1 MRYFI
6 IFKRLRKIM
15 YKVYDSEQNFNYQA
29 SLIDKVLIKEIAKQ
43 QSFSETDFLKSHKNR
58 NLLVNK
64 FIELKSDRK
73 KSTDCLDISY
83 QYKNSPFGKALI
95 MNSKYGVCG
104 LAFCNHVN
112 EEIALAD
119 MMSRL
124 PSATYNEEKIFS
136 DLEFK
141 SVLEQTTKINLCLTG
156 SPLQVQVWNAL
167 LKIPAG
173 KVTNYKTLAKHIGK
187 PKAVRAIA
195 TAIGK
200 NPLCWLIPC
209 HRVVRT
215 NGDLGGY
222 HWGLQVKTA
231 MLKFELN

>member
-1 MRYFI
+1 
-6 IFKRLRKIM
+6 M
-15 YKVYDSEQNFNYQA
+15 YKVYDSEQNFSCQA
-29 SLIDKVLIKEIAKQ
+29 SLTDKVLIKELAKQ

-58 NLLVNK
+58 NLLVNE

-73 KSTDCLDISY
+73 KSTDHLDISY

-104 LAFCNHVN
+104 LAFCDQVN

-119 MMSRL
+119 MMSRW

-222 HWGLQVKTA
+222 HWGLQAKTA

>member
-1 MRYFI
+1 
-6 IFKRLRKIM
+6 M
-15 YKVYDSEQNFNYQA
+15 YKVYDSEQNFSYQA
-29 SLIDKVLIKEIAKQ
+29 SLEDKILIKELAKQ

-58 NLLVNK
+58 NLLVNE

-73 KSTDCLDISY
+73 KSTDRLDISY

-104 LAFCNHVN
+104 LAFCEQVN

-119 MMSRL
+119 MMSRWA
-124 PSATYNEEKIFS
+124 SATYNEEKIFS

-141 SVLEQTTKINLCLTG
+141 SVIEQTTKINLCLIG

-173 KVTNYKTLAKHIGK
+173 KVTNYKNLAKHIGK

-222 HWGLQVKTA
+222 HWGLKVKTA

>member
-1 MRYFI
+1 
-6 IFKRLRKIM
+6 M
-15 YKVYDSEQNFNYQA
+15 YKVYDSEQNFSYQA
-29 SLIDKVLIKEIAKQ
+29 SLIDKVLIKELAKQ
-43 QSFSETDFLKSHKNR
+43 QSFSETDFVKSHKKR
-58 NLLVNK
+58 NLTVNE

-73 KSTDCLDISY
+73 KSTDRLDISY

-104 LAFCNHVN
+104 LAFCDQVN

-119 MMSRL
+119 MMSRW
-124 PSATYNEEKIFS
+124 PSAAYNEEKIFS

>member
-1 MRYFI
+1 MHQ
-6 IFKRLRKIM
+6 
-15 YKVYDSEQNFNYQA
+15 VYNIEQNFSYQA
-29 SLIDKVLIKEIAKQ
+29 SIEDKIFLKELSEQ

-58 NLLVNK
+58 NLLVNE
-64 FIELKSDRK
+64 FIELKSDCNNLTTR
-73 KSTDCLDISY
+73 LDISY
-83 QYKNSPFGKALI
+83 DYKNSAFVKALI

-104 LAFCNHVN
+104 LAFCDHIN

-119 MMSRL
+119 MMSRW
-124 PSATYNEEKIFS
+124 PSATYSAENIFS

-141 SVLEQTTKINLCLTG
+141 SVLDQTTKINLCLIG

-195 TAIGK
+195 TAIGR
-200 NPLCWLIPC
+200 NPLSWFIPC
-209 HRVVRT
+209 HRVLRS
-215 NGDLGGY
+215 NGGLGGY
-222 HWGLQVKTA
+222 HWGLKVKKA
-231 MLKFELN
+231 MLRFESTKIYSG

>member
-1 MRYFI
+1 MHQ
-6 IFKRLRKIM
+6 
-15 YKVYDSEQNFNYQA
+15 VYDSEQNFSYQA
-29 SLIDKVLIKEIAKQ
+29 SIEDKIFLKELSEQ

-58 NLLVNK
+58 NLLVNE
-64 FIELKSDRK
+64 FIELKSDCK
-73 KSTDCLDISY
+73 KLTTRLDISY
-83 QYKNSPFGKALI
+83 EYKNSPFGKALI

-104 LAFCNHVN
+104 LAFCDHIN

-119 MMSRL
+119 MMSRW
-124 PSATYNEEKIFS
+124 PSATYSAENIFS

-141 SVLEQTTKINLCLTG
+141 SVLEQTTKINLCLIG
-156 SPLQVQVWNAL
+156 SPLQLQVWNAL

-200 NPLCWLIPC
+200 NPLSWLIPC
-209 HRVVRT
+209 HRVLRT
-215 NGDLGGY
+215 NGELGGY
-222 HWGLQVKTA
+222 HWGLKVKTT
-231 MLKFELN
+231 MLRFESI

>member
-1 MRYFI
+1 MHQ
-6 IFKRLRKIM
+6 
-15 YKVYDSEQNFNYQA
+15 VYNIEQNFSYQA
-29 SLIDKVLIKEIAKQ
+29 SIEDKIFLKELSEQ
-43 QSFSETDFLKSHKNR
+43 QSFSETDFLISHKKR
-58 NLLVNK
+58 NLLVNE
-64 FIELKSDRK
+64 FIKLKSDCK
-73 KSTDCLDISY
+73 KLTTRLDISY
-83 QYKNSPFGKALI
+83 EYKNSPFGKALI

-104 LAFCNHVN
+104 LAFCDHIN

-119 MMSRL
+119 MMSRW
-124 PSATYNEEKIFS
+124 PSATYSAENIFS

-141 SVLEQTTKINLCLTG
+141 SVLDQTTKINLCLIG
-156 SPLQVQVWNAL
+156 SPLQLQVWSAL

>member
-1 MRYFI
+1 MHQ
-6 IFKRLRKIM
+6 
-15 YKVYDSEQNFNYQA
+15 VYNIEQNFSYQA
-29 SLIDKVLIKEIAKQ
+29 SIEDKIFLKELSEQ

-58 NLLVNK
+58 NLLVNE
-64 FIELKSDRK
+64 FIELKSDFKNLTTR
-73 KSTDCLDISY
+73 LDISY
-83 QYKNSPFGKALI
+83 EYKNSPFGKALI

-104 LAFCNHVN
+104 LAFCDHIN

-119 MMSRL
+119 MMSRW
-124 PSATYNEEKIFS
+124 PSATYSAENIFS

-141 SVLEQTTKINLCLTG
+141 SVLDQTTKINLCLIG
-156 SPLQVQVWNAL
+156 SPLQLQVWSAL

>member
-1 MRYFI
+1 
-6 IFKRLRKIM
+6 M
-15 YKVYDSEQNFNYQA
+15 YKVYESEQNFSYQA
-29 SLIDKVLIKEIAKQ
+29 SLIDKVLIKELAKQ
-43 QSFSETDFLKSHKNR
+43 QSFSETDFVKSHKKR
-58 NLLVNK
+58 NLTVNE

-73 KSTDCLDISY
+73 KSTDRLDISY

-104 LAFCNHVN
+104 LAFCDQVN

-119 MMSRL
+119 MMSRW
-124 PSATYNEEKIFS
+124 PSAAYNEEKIFS

>member
-1 MRYFI
+1 MHQ
-6 IFKRLRKIM
+6 
-15 YKVYDSEQNFNYQA
+15 VYDSEQNFSYQA
-29 SLIDKVLIKEIAKQ
+29 SIEDKIFLKELSEQ

-58 NLLVNK
+58 NLLVNE
-64 FIELKSDRK
+64 FIELKSDCK
-73 KSTDCLDISY
+73 KLTTRLDISY
-83 QYKNSPFGKALI
+83 EYKNSPFGKALI

-104 LAFCNHVN
+104 LAFCDHIN

-119 MMSRL
+119 MMSRW
-124 PSATYNEEKIFS
+124 PSATYSAENIFS

-141 SVLEQTTKINLCLTG
+141 SVLDQTTKINLCLIG
-156 SPLQVQVWNAL
+156 SPLQLQVWSAL

-195 TAIGK
+195 TAIGR

-209 HRVVRT
+209 HRVLRT
-215 NGDLGGY
+215 NGELGGY
-222 HWGLQVKTA
+222 HWGLKVKTT
-231 MLKFELN
+231 MLRFESI

>member
-1 MRYFI
+1 MHQ
-6 IFKRLRKIM
+6 
-15 YKVYDSEQNFNYQA
+15 VYNIEQNFSYQA
-29 SLIDKVLIKEIAKQ
+29 SIEDKIFLKELSEQ

-58 NLLVNK
+58 NLLVNE
-64 FIELKSDRK
+64 FIELKSDCK
-73 KSTDCLDISY
+73 KLTTRLDISY
-83 QYKNSPFGKALI
+83 EYKNSPFGKALI

-104 LAFCNHVN
+104 LAFCDHVN

-119 MMSRL
+119 MMSRW
-124 PSATYNEEKIFS
+124 PSATYSAENIFS

-141 SVLEQTTKINLCLTG
+141 SVLEQTTKINLCLIG
-156 SPLQVQVWNAL
+156 SPLQLQVWSAL

-195 TAIGK
+195 TAIGR

-209 HRVVRT
+209 HRVLRT
-215 NGDLGGY
+215 NGELGGY
-222 HWGLQVKTA
+222 HWGLKVKTA
-231 MLKFELN
+231 MLRFESI

>member
-1 MRYFI
+1 
-6 IFKRLRKIM
+6 M
-15 YKVYDSEQNFNYQA
+15 YKVYDSEQNFSYQA
-29 SLIDKVLIKEIAKQ
+29 SLIDKVLIKELAKQ
-43 QSFSETDFLKSHKNR
+43 QSFSETDFVKSHKKR
-58 NLLVNK
+58 NLTVNE

-73 KSTDCLDISY
+73 KSMDRLDISY

-104 LAFCNHVN
+104 LAFCDQVN

-119 MMSRL
+119 MMSRW
-124 PSATYNEEKIFS
+124 PSAAYNEEKIFS

>member
-15 YKVYDSEQNFNYQA
+15 YKVYDSEQNFSYQA
-29 SLIDKVLIKEIAKQ
+29 SLIDKVLIKELAKQ
-43 QSFSETDFLKSHKNR
+43 QSFSETDFVKSHKKR
-58 NLLVNK
+58 NLTVNE

-73 KSTDCLDISY
+73 KSTDRLDISY

-104 LAFCNHVN
+104 LAFCDQVN

-119 MMSRL
+119 MMSRW
-124 PSATYNEEKIFS
+124 PSAAYNEEKIFS